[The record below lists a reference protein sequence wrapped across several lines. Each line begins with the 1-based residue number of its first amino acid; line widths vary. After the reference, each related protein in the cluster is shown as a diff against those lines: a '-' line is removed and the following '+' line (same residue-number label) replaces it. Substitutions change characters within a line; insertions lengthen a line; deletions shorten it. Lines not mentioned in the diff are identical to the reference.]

1 MAMTYLT
8 TRGLAA
14 RIPYDVRTIREQ
26 LKDKLFFEG
35 VHYVRPNGPRSRI
48 LYIWEAIERD
58 LLSGF
63 APKPVAMVPL
73 SRGGMLHG

>member
-26 LKDKLFFEG
+26 LKDRLFVEG
-35 VHYVRPNGPRSRI
+35 IHYLRPNGPRRRI
-48 LYIWEAIERD
+48 L
-58 LLSGF
+58 
-63 APKPVAMVPL
+63 
-73 SRGGMLHG
+73 

>member
-26 LKDKLFFEG
+26 LKDKLFVEG

-63 APKPVAMVPL
+63 APKPAAMVPL